1 MPRRLAAGEL
11 AAHLEWLRAAIRDPN
26 LNTRLVLGGI
36 LDVLVAVAG
45 LLPAPPPPRTPTAPT
60 EPTGTEPAP

>member
-36 LDVLVAVAG
+36 LDVLVTVAA
-45 LLPAPPPPRTPTAPT
+45 LLPAPPRTPTAPT